1 MVVMC
6 KVNPKTNMLT
16 FITVKDRQVFKNYST
31 RRWQD
36 AERAAVK
43 KRYKSCPLFTSAKQ

>member
-16 FITVKDRQVFKNYST
+16 FITVKDRQVFKII
-31 RRWQD
+31 QD
-36 AERAAVK
+36 VCRMPKE
-43 KRYKSCPLFTSAKQ
+43 LL

>member
-16 FITVKDRQVFKNYST
+16 FITVKDRQVFKIIQ
-31 RRWQD
+31 QD
-36 AERAAVK
+36 VGRMLKE
-43 KRYKSCPLFTSAKQ
+43 LL

>member
-16 FITVKDRQVFKNYST
+16 FITEKDRQVFKMIQ
-31 RRWQD
+31 RDVRGMLK
-36 AERAAVK
+36 E
-43 KRYKSCPLFTSAKQ
+43 LL